1 MKYTKN
7 NYDKKEFRKIFNYM
21 CQQFDYTS
29 IEEKEILKLYLQ
41 KKNYPTNENQNNKN
55 HINAKKKGENNTAT
69 KPYKCNTSP
78 TRQNKDFEM
87 IPYNKKPMSQQH
99 QQQLQQQQQPKE
111 EGQEEDKQKG
121 DSANQSEHDSSHH
134 SGEPKQS
141 DSSDQHD
148 EDNHEKNQE
157 NYQKEHSSNQ
167 QHERETHKNNSS
179 DQSQQQQQHE
189 QQQYPLSRIS
199 PDIPIISQEQV
210 LENFAKF
217 GKITKYRQSN
227 YTHIRLYRHP
237 TSLTTEEYEHANKYY
252 FFRYQMNQKPCRNN
266 SLPLDLSKKTMFR
279 CRLPAC
285 KHRPLNNLRIHQS
298 LKNHCQFYHNDGNNY
313 IFHYKADQIWKTFS
327 FPPKPNDKNNTYND
341 TQQYNIQKGKTVF
354 FNSDV
359 NSNNSNE
366 WKGKNPLPTL
376 PNTLY
381 DKNRRKGKGPTLPLP
396 HNYHYQPNK
405 YKGKRPYTN
414 LPNNTCDKNDH
425 NGKNPIPTLQ
435 NNTYDK
441 KHCKGKN
448 PFTTLPNNNY
458 YNPNEYKGKGPS
470 TTSPQI
476 PQYVLKCKISYQHA
490 KKYEILVTIGHFVAQ

>member
-1 MKYTKN
+1 
-7 NYDKKEFRKIFNYM
+7 M

-111 EGQEEDKQKG
+111 EGQEEDNQKG

-134 SGEPKQS
+134 SDESEQS
-141 DSSDQHD
+141 DSSDQHN
-148 EDNHEKNQE
+148 EDNHENNQE
-157 NYQKEHSSNQ
+157 NYQKEDSSNQ
-167 QHERETHKNNSS
+167 QHERQTHKNDSS
-179 DQSQQQQQHE
+179 DQSQQQQHE

-210 LENFAKF
+210 LQNFAKF

-227 YTHIRLYRHP
+227 YTHIRLYRLP

-266 SLPLDLSKKTMFR
+266 NLTLDLSKKTMFR
-279 CRLPAC
+279 CPLPAC

-366 WKGKNPLPTL
+366 WKGKNPFPTL
-376 PNTLY
+376 PNNFY

-476 PQYVLKCKISYQHA
+476 PQYVLKCEISYQHA